1 MLRKTLALS
10 LLILLAINVHPALA
24 CDPNEDCSTCLA
36 SAFGHCIQ
44 EGNDPRCEVRK
55 AACQNGISVPNPSVR
70 SPGDVQ
76 NCLANLSGCPAQ
88 ILARIGYDAV
98 RPILDNY
105 IAYLQNQAGN
115 NLFPID
121 ESIIGAIQQFYTIDL
136 HAVRY
141 ATNINTI
148 HGANVTIG
156 NTIYF
161 VRNMN
166 FGDPNDLW
174 TLAHELEHVVQ
185 YANRGGVEPFLA
197 EYVLKGGGSL
207 LKGGNSIYMHDN
219 IDLESAANA
228 KANQV
233 RAAINYQPNQ
243 PPPGTG
249 TCQTNYVGCRMSVI
263 VPIGSP
269 CFCPTQTG
277 NIQGVVVQ

>member
-1 MLRKTLALS
+1 
-10 LLILLAINVHPALA
+10 VHS
-24 CDPNEDCSTCLA
+24 C
-36 SAFGHCIQ
+36 
-44 EGNDPRCEVRK
+44 R
-55 AACQNGISVPNPSVR
+55 
-70 SPGDVQ
+70 
-76 NCLANLSGCPAQ
+76 CPAQ

-98 RPILDNY
+98 RPILDSY
-105 IAYLQNQAGN
+105 IASLQNQAGS

-121 ESIIGAIQQFYTIDL
+121 ESIIGAIQQFYSVDL

-174 TLAHELEHVVQ
+174 TLSHELEHVVQ
-185 YANRGGVEPFLA
+185 YATRGGIEPFLA
-197 EYVLKGGGSL
+197 EYVLKAGGSIL
-207 LKGGNSIYMHDN
+207 RGGNSIYMHDN

-233 RAAINYQPNQ
+233 KAAIIYQPYQ
-243 PPPGTG
+243 PAPDGG
-249 TCQTNYVGCRMSVI
+249 STCQTNYGACGMSVI

-269 CFCPTQTG
+269 CFCPQWAMPKVLWV
-277 NIQGVVVQ
+277 NKKHQRFN